1 MIISTGAE
9 KGFDKI
15 CDKTLQKGGK
25 EGTYLNI
32 IKAICNKPTANI
44 IFNGEKLKTFYLK
57 LETRQQSP
65 LLLFLFN
72 IITVVQDTT
81 IRQDKEMKFIQIER
95 EEVKLILFANVV
107 IIYIKR

>member
-44 IFNGEKLKTFYLK
+44 IFNGEKLKAF
-57 LETRQQSP
+57 P
-65 LLLFLFN
+65 LRLGIKQECQLSSLLFN
-72 IITVVQDTT
+72 IIFEVLA
-81 IRQDKEMKFIQIER
+81 IAIR
-95 EEVKLILFANVV
+95 EERAVRASKLEKKSNCHCLQMT
-107 IIYIKR
+107 